1 MVQPIFFTIPRAS
14 LVTLPKYFRL
24 SSSNDVQV
32 AYQDIRAWGYSQQ
45 DRGLVVIIDLD
56 PPGAEF
62 GTLEYGSIVA
72 YDGLWVQQLLNW
84 TTDESGGGGTG
95 GQGDLRVAAGGFYGL
110 FTPAVTVNFPA
121 AGAFVELDQSVI
133 SLQPYAAAGSSNV
146 TYNAV
151 NNRLVLD
158 WTAPVPTSNSWLQG
172 MAVLTLA
179 ATNNNQSY
187 AVAFGV
193 NGTVESQFQVQFIR
207 ENPGDSET
215 VTLHGH
221 RQVPNGTELSIFV
234 ANLTSTSP
242 VEISN
247 VNFRFFGNNDV
258 S

>member
-1 MVQPIFFTIPRAS
+1 MVQPIYFVVPQDRLITTPRQFGLTPNS
-14 LVTLPKYFRL
+14 DIYLKYE
-24 SSSNDVQV
+24 DV
-32 AYQDIRAWGYSQQ
+32 RAWGRVDQP
-45 DRGLVVIIDLD
+45 RGTVVIIDLAPKGRERED
-56 PPGAEF
+56 FETF
-62 GTLEYGSIVA
+62 IA
-72 YDGLWVQQLLNW
+72 YDGQWVQQLLNW
-84 TTDESGGGGTG
+84 SSDETGGGGTG
-95 GQGDLRVAAGGFYGL
+95 GAADLRVAAGGFYGL
-110 FTPAVTVNFPA
+110 FTPAITVNFPA
-121 AGAFVELDQSVI
+121 VGAFVELDQSVI

-146 TYNAV
+146 TYNTV

-221 RQVPNGTELSIFV
+221 RQVPNGTELSIFI